1 MSTTNETATAMK
13 TFEYGAM
20 SSKFSCEAEN
30 KLTAYCAMC
39 LHYDRSAHLLVIYSP
54 EECKED
60 NWCSFDGK
68 ISERLDEVFGG
79 EGSFDKYIEDNKDA
93 VIACY
98 ESIKRLV

>member
-1 MSTTNETATAMK
+1 MI

-39 LHYDRSAHLLVIYSP
+39 LQYDRSAHLLVIYSP

-60 NWCSFDGK
+60 NWCSLDGK

-79 EGSFDKYIEDNKDA
+79 EGSFDKYLEENKEA

-98 ESIKRLV
+98 ESIKRVV